1 MLVTIPWSVNSCN
14 KTTQTCAFDGWISRK
29 SFWSLPTRWPSSI
42 NCFFHGAVFQTVYL
56 WTNSM
61 MHRTPEVYMWG
72 ECGHMGSALSCI
84 ESSYSR
90 PPPTVPCPHFFFDMC
105 CGKCWSAEVCLF
117 FWFMYYVPLVIV
129 CGEQNYRNIHIPFQ
143 EKFASPCWWNCW
155 REFWWQLSA

>member
-1 MLVTIPWSVNSCN
+1 MLTAATKQHKHVPLMDEYRGRVFGAYQPGDQAASTV
-14 KTTQTCAFDGWISRK
+14 
-29 SFWSLPTRWPSSI
+29 
-42 NCFFHGAVFQTVYL
+42 FFHGAVFQTVYL